1 MCNPN
6 PCTDFLSATG
16 SVALPPWHRAPGSV
30 VQKRVTGAGGD
41 LISPLCPEF
50 NVRLIKGSAK
60 LISVPQIGF

>member
-1 MCNPN
+1 M
-6 PCTDFLSATG
+6 
-16 SVALPPWHRAPGSV
+16 
-30 VQKRVTGAGGD
+30 QKRVTGAGGD